1 MRTLLIALVLLVLTP
16 LFVVLVVLAAA
27 LRVPDRPGGVFWWVP
42 RVWTRAMLW
51 AGGVRVRVHG
61 GERIGTGREPRV
73 FASNHVS
80 WYDVFVLGGT
90 LPRYSFVAKAEILRI
105 PIFGAGARA
114 VGTVPIER
122 ENRKS
127 AFASYEEAAAI
138 VRGGRPVIV
147 FPEGTRGRSYAIRPF
162 KKGPFVLA
170 IAAGVP
176 IVPVIMHGTMPIMPK
191 GSWRV
196 RPGVVDVHVLDAVPT
211 AGLTYDDRDAVS
223 NAVRARMADAMQR
236 IYGIDPLP
244 DAGGDAAASAA
255 ADGGTPAGASPA
267 GASPDASR
275 EVSPASPRPAP
286 RADPGSPPA
295 STAADVGV

>member
-1 MRTLLIALVLLVLTP
+1 MRTLLIALVILVLTP
-16 LFVVLVVLAAA
+16 PFVVLVVLAAA
-27 LRVPDRPGGVFWWVP
+27 LRLPDRPGSVYWWVP
-42 RVWTRAMLW
+42 RAWTRALLW

-61 GERIGTGREPRV
+61 AERIGTGLEPRV

-80 WYDVFVLGGT
+80 WYDVFVLAAT
-90 LPRYSFVAKAEILRI
+90 LPRYSFVAKAELLRI

-122 ENRKS
+122 ENRKA
-127 AFASYEEAAAI
+127 AFASYDEAAGI
-138 VRGGRPVIV
+138 VRRGRPVIV

-176 IVPVIMHGTMPIMPK
+176 IVPIVVHGTLAIMPK
-191 GSWRV
+191 GSWRI
-196 RPGVVDVHVLDAVPT
+196 RAGTVDVHVLDSVPT

-223 NAVRARMADAMQR
+223 AAVRARMADAMQR
-236 IYGIDPLP
+236 LYGIASLPEPPSDAPADPDSP
-244 DAGGDAAASAA
+244 PSASPGPAPA
-255 ADGGTPAGASPA
+255 SGSATRADG
-267 GASPDASR
+267 R
-275 EVSPASPRPAP
+275 
-286 RADPGSPPA
+286 SPPE

>member
-1 MRTLLIALVLLVLTP
+1 MRSLLAAVVILVLTP
-16 LFVVLVVLAAA
+16 PFVVLVVLAAA
-27 LRVPDRPGGVFWWVP
+27 LRVPDRPGGLYWWVP
-42 RVWTRAMLW
+42 RVWARALLW

-61 GERIGTGREPRV
+61 AERIGTGREPRV

-80 WYDVFVLGGT
+80 WYDVFVLAAT

-105 PIFGAGARA
+105 PVFGAGARA

-122 ENRKS
+122 DNRKS
-127 AFASYEEAAAI
+127 AFASYDEAAAI
-138 VRGGRPVIV
+138 VRRGRPVIV

-176 IVPVIMHGTMPIMPK
+176 IVPIIMHGTMPIMPK

-196 RPGVVDVHVLDAVPT
+196 RPGTVDVHVLDAVPT
-211 AGLTYDDRDAVS
+211 AGLTYDDRDVVS
-223 NAVRARMADAMQR
+223 SAVRARMAEAMQR

-244 DAGGDAAASAA
+244 DAGGDAAGNAD
-255 ADGGTPAGASPA
+255 ADGGTPAA
-267 GASPDASR
+267 ASPDASR
-275 EVSPASPRPAP
+275 GASAASPRPAA
-286 RADPGSPPA
+286 RTDRGSPPE